1 MDRRANGVRFL
12 LLLLIIGAVPVLA
25 ARPTLLVSKDYAV
38 KGDGLLTYDTVT
50 KLEWLDL
57 TATKGLT
64 GTEVLAGVGGWAFDR
79 FRYPTGDELTVLFL
93 HAGLGTSY
101 DVWKPE
107 LYAPARDFLSLI
119 GATRVNEPNGPALY
133 SEAAGVYRNPNA
145 FPGNGMSIAV
155 VATFAGWVA
164 PDGTVGS
171 SGFVQHWQAY
181 HTSLDERLPT
191 IGHWLVRNADKGAG
205 PCR

>member
-1 MDRRANGVRFL
+1 MNIRASCARFL
-12 LLLLIIGAVPVLA
+12 LLLLIVAAVPVLG
-25 ARPTLLVSKDYAV
+25 ARPILLVSRDYAV

-50 KLEWLDL
+50 RLEWLDL

-64 GTEVLAGVGGWAFDR
+64 GNEVLSGAGGWVLDR
-79 FRYPTGDELTVLFL
+79 FRYPTGDELSVLFL
-93 HAGLGTSY
+93 HAGLGSTS
-101 DVWKPE
+101 DVWMQE

-133 SEAAGVYRNPNA
+133 SEAAGLYRNPFA

-155 VATFAGWVA
+155 VATLAGWVL

-171 SGFVQHWQAY
+171 SGYLQHRQAY
-181 HTSLDERLPT
+181 STGLDDRNPT
-191 IGHWLVRNADKGAG
+191 IGHWLVRDADKGAG